1 MAGKTR
7 IGVLALQGDV
17 REHARILDSLGA
29 DPVLVR
35 RPDELG
41 GVRGLVI
48 PGGESSVMDKL
59 SRSFGIR
66 EPLRDAIAA
75 GLPVY
80 GTCAGLIMLADRISD
95 GIEGQQTLGG
105 LDVTVRRNAFGSQVE
120 SFEIDLDVPAVGAP
134 PVHAVFIR
142 APVVEEVGPGATAL
156 AEVHNGQVLAVEQG
170 NLLGTSFHPEMTG
183 DTRFHEYFL
192 DDGRK
197 TLRQY
202 SEPFDL
208 RRWKGDW
215 VSSEED
221 LWDLEKAIDRSPH
234 RDLLTRAQIAGLRR
248 ADPIEIKAGKIRER

>member
-35 RPDELG
+35 RPDELP

-142 APVVEEVGPGATAL
+142 APVVEEVGAGVETLAAL
-156 AEVHNGQVLAVEQG
+156 PDGTVVAVRSGE
-170 NLLGTSFHPEMTG
+170 LIGTSFHPEMNG
-183 DTRFHEYFL
+183 ETRFHRL
-192 DDGRK
+192 
-197 TLRQY
+197 L
-202 SEPFDL
+202 
-208 RRWKGDW
+208 
-215 VSSEED
+215 
-221 LWDLEKAIDRSPH
+221 LEAAR
-234 RDLLTRAQIAGLRR
+234 
-248 ADPIEIKAGKIRER
+248 